1 MRNTNLQAMIE
12 AAILAALALVIDIL
26 PLSIKLPTGGSISFA
41 MIPIFIIAYRW
52 GFKASFLSGLVWGLL
67 QIVAG
72 DASIFTPVQVFI
84 EYFIAFAFIGFAGL
98 FHAPIQQA
106 IANKQKAK
114 TITYIIIATFIGSLA
129 RYFWH
134 FIAGFIFFG
143 QYAPKGQSAVLYSF
157 IFNGVTMIGSFV
169 LCAVLLVVLF
179 ITAPRLFTGVN
190 KHYINTKNI
199 A

>member
-12 AAILAALALVIDIL
+12 AAILAAFALVIDIL
-26 PLSIKLPTGGSISFA
+26 PLSIKLQPGGSISFA

-52 GFKASFLSGLVWGLL
+52 GFKVSFLSGLVWGLL

-72 DASIFTPVQVFI
+72 DASIFTPVQAFI
-84 EYFIAFAFIGFAGL
+84 EYFIAFSFIGFAGL
-98 FHAPIQQA
+98 FHEPIQQS
-106 IANKQKAK
+106 IANGQKTKA
-114 TITYIIIATFIGSLA
+114 ITYIIIATFIGSLA

-169 LCAVLLVVLF
+169 LCAVLLVALF

>member
-12 AAILAALALVIDIL
+12 AAILAAFALVIDIL

-41 MIPIFIIAYRW
+41 MIPIFIVAYRW

-67 QIVAG
+67 QIVAA
-72 DASIFTPVQVFI
+72 DAAIFTPVQAVI

-114 TITYIIIATFIGSLA
+114 ATMYIIIATLIGSLA

-134 FIAGFIFFG
+134 FIAGVIFFG

-157 IFNGVTMIGSFV
+157 IYNGITMIGSFAM
-169 LCAVLLVVLF
+169 CAVLLVVLF
-179 ITAPRLFTGVN
+179 TTAPRLFTSSN
-190 KHYINTKNI
+190 AHHTNRKKI